1 MSYPYQVTL
10 KRGRSKPLWIGHP
23 WVFSGA
29 IHTVSGPKSGRGGP
43 CLVADERGNVLGA
56 GFYNPDARIAV
67 RLYDHRR
74 STDIPF
80 EPTPLADLLE
90 ARITAALRRRATLGL
105 GADPQTTAYRLVNS
119 EGDGLSGLVVDRFA
133 DTLSVQLNARSM
145 YEQRAALGP
154 LLARLTGAQRV
165 VARVTDEASKREG
178 IPVETEVLVGSGAG
192 EAAIEVEILEGGVRY
207 GVPVGAGQKTGFY
220 CDQRDNRARFA
231 ALCAGQ
237 RVLDLYSYVG
247 GFGLAALK
255 AGAAS
260 VEAVDSS
267 RPAVERAL
275 DNAKRNGVADRYS
288 AVTEDAMSFLKA
300 AHAQGRTWDRVVC
313 DPPKFAHGRAG
324 HDDALK
330 KYARLN
336 TLAMGVLAPG
346 GAMLTCSCS
355 QHVTEDELL
364 RVLTDAGHRL
374 RRAVHVHA
382 VWSQGPDHPW
392 LSVAAQGKYLKA
404 VLLTVEDD

>member
-29 IHTVSGPKSGRGGP
+29 IHTVSGPKTGRGGP
-43 CLVADERGNVLGA
+43 CLVEDERGNVLGA

-74 STDIPF
+74 TTDVPF
-80 EPTPLADLLE
+80 EPRPLGALLE
-90 ARITAALRRRATLGL
+90 ARVAAALGRRATLGL

-119 EGDGLSGLVVDRFA
+119 EGDGLSGLVVDRLGDA
-133 DTLSVQLNARSM
+133 LSVQLNARAM

-154 LLARLTGAQRV
+154 LLARLTGAGTV
-165 VARVTDEASKREG
+165 VAKVTDEASKREG
-178 IPVETEVLVGSGAG
+178 IPVETEVLVGDGAH
-192 EAAIEVEILEGGVRY
+192 EVELLEGGVRY
-207 GVPVGAGQKTGFY
+207 GVAVGGGQKTGFY

-231 ALCAGQ
+231 ARCEGR

-267 RPAVERAL
+267 RPAVDAAL
-275 DNAKRNGVADRYS
+275 ANAQRNGVADRYS
-288 AVTEDAMSFLKA
+288 AVTEDAMNFLKA
-300 AHAQGRTWDRVVC
+300 AHAQGRSWDRIVC

-346 GAMLTCSCS
+346 GLMLSCSCS
-355 QHVTEDELL
+355 QHVTEDEFL

-404 VLLTVEDD
+404 VLLTLGDA